1 MTDWMPLKVLANDDV
16 SPHGAATRRPS
27 FTRVFGLRVLR
38 TPFSVV
44 HALSTLAA
52 RTTLGLPS
60 QGRQWARNFH
70 PVRVRFGRLTT
81 VPQSVLTV
89 TPLESM
95 ETRRSTDAGTFATP
109 DCAMANWA
117 AQVGVGTFFAVAG
130 VAAPMARNAA
140 SHTIREERARMIPS
154 ISQSGRRGRADR
166 VPIDT
171 DPARPAP
178 GILRTPSSYDRGST
192 ERAIRA
198 AQRSQ
203 ASIGPVA
210 CPIVRHLH
218 FGLGSRRP
226 RRRSAGIGADPQ
238 QEDREAERE
247 HHEDEQ
253 RQQIPADVHET
264 RVAQDRG
271 PEAATEVREGEQRSG
286 VARG

>member
-203 ASIGPVA
+203 ARSARLHVRSCATCISGWAAVDPVA
-210 CPIVRHLH
+210 AQRASGRILNKRTERPNVSTTKTSSA
-218 FGLGSRRP
+218 SRSRP
-226 RRRSAGIGADPQ
+226 MSTRLAWRRIGARKP
-238 QEDREAERE
+238 
-247 HHEDEQ
+247 
-253 RQQIPADVHET
+253 RQK
-264 RVAQDRG
+264 
-271 PEAATEVREGEQRSG
+271 
-286 VARG
+286 